1 MVTVPIV
8 PTPGAAGETIP
19 IGGVTTIP
27 ITGGARGTPG
37 VATLGDLTFRV
48 APSQISWEY
57 HLDSTVINTI
67 GGRVVQVYGAT
78 LGDMTIQGLFG
89 QQAGGTTGNT
99 ATIPVSSMQEAKN
112 FSSRIAAMVDK
123 QGARPTPDQLTR
135 KDLTP
140 MHQPF
145 RFTYTGDGVHQW
157 DFSVYIKALA
167 DVNDPEYVISHKTG
181 KYAYGYNL
189 TCFIVEDHT
198 DQLAQIATDAYIE
211 RLTQGVGW
219 KHTMYNGP
227 MSVDELKAYLQANSP
242 DGTIHGLVLKEYE
255 DAAKGQIPDPGTIA
269 PNPIPGGAPTA
280 AAADLATGGPGT
292 GAGPPVPAPAPPPP
306 PGAGGTRGTTQVPGS
321 GVIPGQ
327 NGAPPVVIPGVTP
340 KG

>member
-1 MVTVPIV
+1 MPSTPINPTGSIPIV
-8 PTPGAAGETIP
+8 PNGAAP
-19 IGGVTTIP
+19 GGTTTRIAAP
-27 ITGGARGTPG
+27 GTPG

-48 APSQISWEY
+48 APSQIAWEY

-78 LGDMTIQGLFG
+78 LGDMTVQGLFG
-89 QQAGGTTGNT
+89 QQASVKSGNT
-99 ATIPVSSMQEAKN
+99 QSIPVSSMQEAKN
-112 FSSRIAAMVDK
+112 FSARIAAMVDK

-135 KDLTP
+135 KDKTP
-140 MHQPF
+140 MHEPF

-157 DFSVYIKALA
+157 DFSVYIKSLA

-189 TCFIVEDHT
+189 VLFIVEDHT
-198 DQLAQIATDAYIE
+198 RSLTQIATDAYIE
-211 RLTQGVGW
+211 RLSVGIGW
-219 KHTMYNGP
+219 KRTTYNGP
-227 MSVDELKAYLQANSP
+227 MSADELKAYLAANSP

-255 DAAKGQIPDPGTIA
+255 DAAKGQIPDPGAIA
-269 PNPIPGGAPTA
+269 ANPIPGGADTA
-280 AAADLATGGPGT
+280 KQADIAAGGT
-292 GAGPPVPAPAPPPP
+292 GAGNADQKTAPPA
-306 PGAGGTRGTTQVPGS
+306 PGAGGARGTTAVPNG

-327 NGAPPVVIPGVTP
+327 NGGPPVVIPGLTP